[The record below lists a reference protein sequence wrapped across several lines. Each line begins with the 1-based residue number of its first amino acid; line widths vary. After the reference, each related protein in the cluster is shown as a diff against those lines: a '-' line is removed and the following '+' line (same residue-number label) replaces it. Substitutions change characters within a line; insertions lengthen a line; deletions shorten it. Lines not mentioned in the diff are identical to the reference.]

1 MPPKSQ
7 QGTARGPYSSL
18 SHSNPPGIG
27 NGTGGSSI
35 DQGDVSRGVGSSR
48 ALSGLQSNNSSSS
61 SSSTSITNRNVGTRV
76 TSNLSSNDQVALNRK
91 TGNGKNSNQ
100 NQSASSRVVQEIDE
114 DDVESV
120 LNVVFHDREVILKN
134 NIATKLAVFESSG
147 LVIAA
152 ETLRNVKSK

>member
-100 NQSASSRVVQEIDE
+100 NQSASSRVVQEIFGIFT
-114 DDVESV
+114 VT
-120 LNVVFHDREVILKN
+120 LVVFFHILVGQIRSLLMMVSMK
-134 NIATKLAVFESSG
+134 I
-147 LVIAA
+147 
-152 ETLRNVKSK
+152 